1 MASLLR
7 IVTAVMAVA
16 MVYARGYGPGK
27 FHDNILYLNNFS
39 LLDLKFSFQIKY
51 VVILLLFIKYRYGR

>member
-16 MVYARGYGPGK
+16 MVCARGYGPGK
-27 FHDNILYLNNFS
+27 FHDNILYLNSFS
-39 LLDLKFSFQIKY
+39 LQDLKFSFQIKY
-51 VVILLLFIKYRYGR
+51 VVILSLFTKYRYGR

>member
-1 MASLLR
+1 MAFLLR

-16 MVYARGYGPGK
+16 MVCARGYGPGK

-39 LLDLKFSFQIKY
+39 LLELKFSFQIKY
-51 VVILLLFIKYRYGR
+51 MVILLLFTKYRYER